1 MNELQRLTTQYDA
14 AEDRIRLSGSTPGN
28 ETLTLWLTQRLLNHL
43 VAHLC
48 GSLERSSAKPME
60 KAQAPEQALRTHV
73 EQTFAQQRALAALSQ
88 QRPVDPMQVS
98 PSWRVDTVAV
108 KRTGNGV
115 RLTFSGVKEGERA
128 QLDMPTPVLRQWLSI
143 LYKHYRRAG
152 WPILVWPAWMEEAK
166 HALPVPGK
174 TLIH

>member
-1 MNELQRLTTQYDA
+1 MTELQRLTTQYDA

-48 GSLERSSAKPME
+48 ASLEKSSAKPME

-73 EQTFAQQRALAALSQ
+73 EQSFAQQKALAALSRQ
-88 QRPVDPMQVS
+88 LPVEPIQAS

-108 KRTGNGV
+108 KSTRNGV
-115 RLTFSGVKEGERA
+115 RLTFSGLKEGERA
-128 QLDMPTPVLRQWLSI
+128 QFDMPTPVLRQWLSI
-143 LYKHYRRAG
+143 VFNHYRRAG
-152 WPILVWPAWMEEAK
+152 WPMLVWPAWMEEAK
-166 HALPVPGK
+166 QALPVPEK
-174 TLIH
+174 KLIH